1 MLYKIG
7 DFSKLVDASVRTL
20 RYYDEIDLL
29 KPKEIDLFTG
39 YRYYSKEQIEEFKV
53 IKELQ
58 EANFSL
64 DEIKDNWD
72 MFNNGIMLEKKNQL
86 LKEIEDVREKIK
98 KVDYL
103 RSNIDNGKIV
113 LSTKENVVTDK
124 IKSIYVIKKG

>member
-64 DEIKDNWD
+64 DEIKDNWN
-72 MFNNGIMLEKKNQL
+72 MFNNEMMLDKKNQL
-86 LKEIEDVREKIK
+86 LKELENVREKIK
-98 KVDYL
+98 KIDYL

-113 LSTKENVVTDK
+113 LNTKEKITTDK
-124 IKSIYVIKKG
+124 IKSIY